1 MALTYVQDCY
11 QYVRQVPSIPFSHLL
26 LLRAL
31 TNTSQI
37 LGDALVGV
45 VFVRNAISTCLIFA
59 VPPWMTNM
67 GIYDMFVV
75 CGVLAAVIALTCVPL
90 IIWGRQFRE
99 RLAGRYLKYQERQ
112 Y

>member
-1 MALTYVQDCY
+1 MCRTATNTYVKFLQFPFL
-11 QYVRQVPSIPFSHLL
+11 PSSFLTP
-26 LLRAL
+26 